1 MVKTLASHAGI
12 RGSTPLG
19 TTKLK
24 PLEFQRFR
32 GFFVHCNFHILG
44 DKHPHLALFLPE
56 SVAKYQETSIA
67 MPSMLKFH
75 NVINLRVVRNIFHIS
90 HYFYCKYA
98 IIVVRKEVGVFIKIL
113 TKTYKGEKRYYAS
126 LVENKRIDGKVVQRV
141 KANLG
146 PVTEEQIPY
155 LKAAYARKKPHLVY
169 DDE

>member
-1 MVKTLASHAGI
+1 MQEFCSKRAIYRQIFTMSKNGM
-12 RGSTPLG
+12 
-19 TTKLK
+19 
-24 PLEFQRFR
+24 LE
-32 GFFVHCNFHILG
+32 
-44 DKHPHLALFLPE
+44 
-56 SVAKYQETSIA
+56 
-67 MPSMLKFH
+67 FH

>member
-1 MVKTLASHAGI
+1 MHHLQKEI
-12 RGSTPLG
+12 RKALQLLDF
-19 TTKLK
+19 LK
-24 PLEFQRFR
+24 ISMKKRPCYRSLVYGGGQRF
-32 GFFVHCNFHILG
+32 VN
-44 DKHPHLALFLPE
+44 LPR
-56 SVAKYQETSIA
+56 
-67 MPSMLKFH
+67 PLKLL